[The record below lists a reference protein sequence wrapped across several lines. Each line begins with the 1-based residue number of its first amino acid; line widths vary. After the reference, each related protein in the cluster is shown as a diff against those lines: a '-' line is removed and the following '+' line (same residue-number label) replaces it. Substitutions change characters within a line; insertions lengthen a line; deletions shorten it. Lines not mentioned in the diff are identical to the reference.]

1 MSDPA
6 SSISEDSLFACGS
19 LGADFFYLSSDGQF
33 VLLAIE
39 PVEMN
44 VDVQLLTGLLQQSN
58 FRNYQI
64 SEKALQDA
72 ANNFN
77 ELKNGSSSAEGVSSH
92 SVMIVARRLDGQLSV
107 LLSKDGM
114 SATATVTA
122 PYAGKRI
129 SVPQVRA
136 TLNAEGITHG
146 ISTQAISEL
155 LVQVDALAP
164 GAELTAVVAR
174 GQEAING
181 ADSRFEKLVETLRER
196 VLRPQVQDARQDR
209 VDLRDLGTMVTVAVG
224 DAVMC
229 RHAPEPGIPG
239 FKVTGES
246 LPAKPG
252 EEVAWNVGTGTQV
265 SLDDPELLIA
275 IQEGLPQ
282 EIEHGMQVDEVLTIR
297 DVDAKFGHVTFSGS
311 VMISGNVCEGMHVK
325 AGGSVTIAGLVESA
339 EIVAGGDVL
348 VEKGIIGHPLHE
360 HGYYSCKIRC
370 GGSVAARFGQYADI
384 TAAGDVMIGSQ
395 LLHCRVE
402 TPGSL
407 TVADASRSKGSLLGG
422 EIIVGQQVLA
432 VTLGGMADTSTH
444 IFIQGCYPELL
455 VRRKALRGAI
465 EHSEMTIKQLEDAD
479 AKVHQL
485 PIGNKR
491 NLLSQK
497 ITATRSHVVAQLACE
512 RAEWDQIN
520 AERDAFLSQAR
531 VLCARQLYAGVKV
544 EIAGFKL
551 TSERDYPTCQV
562 IYNDGQLVVEP
573 VLAIPDATPPNKK
586 N

>member
-6 SSISEDSLFACGS
+6 SSISEDSLFTSGS

-44 VDVQLLTGLLQQSN
+44 VDVQLLASLLQQSN
-58 FRNYQI
+58 FRNYQV

-77 ELKNGSSSAEGVSSH
+77 ELKNGSSSPEGVSSH

-107 LLSKDGM
+107 LMSNDGM

-122 PYAGKRI
+122 PYAGKPV

-155 LVQVDALAP
+155 LVQVNTLAP

-246 LPAKPG
+246 LPAKSG
-252 EEVAWNVGTGTQV
+252 EEVAWNVGTGTQI
-265 SLDDPELLIA
+265 SQEDPELLIA
-275 IQEGLPQ
+275 TQEGLPQ

-311 VMISGNVCEGMHVK
+311 VMISGNVCEGMHIK
-325 AGGSVTIAGLVESA
+325 AGGSVTISGLVESA
-339 EIVAGGDVL
+339 DIQAGGDIL

-360 HGYYSCKIRC
+360 HGYYSCKVRS

-384 TAAGDVMIGSQ
+384 KAVGDVMIGSQ

-444 IFIQGCYPELL
+444 ISIQGCYPELL
-455 VRRKALRGAI
+455 ARRKALRGEI
-465 EHSEMTIKQLEDAD
+465 EHSEMTIKQLEDAG
-479 AKVHQL
+479 AKVQQL
-485 PIGNKR
+485 PIGDKR

-497 ITATRSHVVAQLACE
+497 ITATRSHVVAQLASE
-512 RAEWDQIN
+512 QAEWDQIN
-520 AERDAFLSQAR
+520 VERDAFLSQAR

-573 VLAIPDATPPNKK
+573 VLAIPDAAPSTKK